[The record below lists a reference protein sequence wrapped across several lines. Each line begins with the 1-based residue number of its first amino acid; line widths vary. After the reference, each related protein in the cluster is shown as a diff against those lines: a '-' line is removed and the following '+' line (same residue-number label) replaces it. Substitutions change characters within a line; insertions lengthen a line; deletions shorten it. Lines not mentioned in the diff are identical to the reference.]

1 MVHTCRVEYGNG
13 VLVGERGQIT
23 IEKPIRER
31 LGVRPRDV
39 AVQTIENGRLVV
51 TFVPGPHRRSLLGAL
66 AGAYAPVGPAP
77 VAVPPASEDEAVARG
92 VAEDE
97 PASARRPQPAP
108 APGEDA
114 APR

>member
-1 MVHTCRVEYGNG
+1 MHTVRVEYGTG

-31 LGVRPRDV
+31 LGIRPRDV

-66 AGAYAPVGPAP
+66 AGPYAPVHPAP
-77 VAVPPASEDEAVARG
+77 LAVPPASEDEAVARG

-97 PASARRPQPAP
+97 PASARRPQPTP
-108 APGEDA
+108 DPGEDA

>member
-1 MVHTCRVEYGNG
+1 MGYGTG

-31 LGVRPRDV
+31 LGIRPRDV
-39 AVQTIENGRLVV
+39 AVQSIEHGRLVV

-66 AGAYAPVGPAP
+66 ARQPSGGRF
-77 VAVPPASEDEAVARG
+77 AVPSVSEDEAVARG

-97 PASARRPQPAP
+97 RASAPRPLPTP
-108 APGEDA
+108 EPGEDDT
-114 APR
+114 PR

>member
-1 MVHTCRVEYGNG
+1 MGYGTG

-31 LGVRPRDV
+31 LGIRPRDV
-39 AVQTIENGRLVV
+39 AVQSIEHGRLVV

-66 AGAYAPVGPAP
+66 AGQHGPGSAAPGAG
-77 VAVPPASEDEAVARG
+77 EDEAVARG

-97 PASARRPQPAP
+97 RASAPRPLPTP
-108 APGEDA
+108 EPGKDNT
-114 APR
+114 PR

>member
-1 MVHTCRVEYGNG
+1 MEYGTG

-31 LGVRPRDV
+31 LGIRPRDV
-39 AVQTIENGRLVV
+39 AVQSIEHGRLVV

-66 AGAYAPVGPAP
+66 GQPPGGRA
-77 VAVPPASEDEAVARG
+77 AVPPVSEDEAVARG

-97 PASARRPQPAP
+97 RASAPRPLPTP
-108 APGEDA
+108 EPGEDNT
-114 APR
+114 PR